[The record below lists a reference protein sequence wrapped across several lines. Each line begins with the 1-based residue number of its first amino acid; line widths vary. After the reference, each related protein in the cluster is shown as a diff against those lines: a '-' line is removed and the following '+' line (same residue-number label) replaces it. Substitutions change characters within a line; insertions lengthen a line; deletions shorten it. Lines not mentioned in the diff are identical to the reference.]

1 MSFVEVFCFLSSL
14 TLKLILCVIW
24 CVAYSTGSYG
34 RSSSPFKSCG
44 SYGSYGSYG
53 SSSSIPSELFASAGF
68 SIEEIYKATD
78 NFSAA
83 NVIGAGAFGT
93 VYKGKL
99 KDGSLVAVK
108 RAKRV
113 QS

>member
-1 MSFVEVFCFLSSL
+1 M
-14 TLKLILCVIW
+14 K
-24 CVAYSTGSYG
+24 SYD
-34 RSSSPFKSCG
+34 
-44 SYGSYGSYG
+44 SYGSYG
-53 SSSSIPSELFASAGF
+53 SSSSYPSEFFSSPEF
-68 SIEEIYKATD
+68 SIKDLYKATD

-83 NVIGAGAFGT
+83 NVVGTGSFGT

-113 QS
+113 RSSSLNLFSVDSSKLWNRLSSS